1 MLLGTLC
8 VSLLGDTLSYK
19 VTIRAGEGV
28 IGPSECK
35 VKVKIFNVASTNSK
49 LFWKGKHIYL
59 WFLRYNL
66 PPRINERK
74 FVVNIDHYLKRG
86 AHYIALYE

>member
-19 VTIRAGEGV
+19 VTIRAGEGA

-49 LFWKGKHIYL
+49 LF
-59 WFLRYNL
+59 
-66 PPRINERK
+66 
-74 FVVNIDHYLKRG
+74 
-86 AHYIALYE
+86 

>member
-8 VSLLGDTLSYK
+8 VSLLGDSLSYK

-35 VKVKIFNVASTNSK
+35 VKVKIFNVASPNSK
-49 LFWKGKHIYL
+49 LF
-59 WFLRYNL
+59 
-66 PPRINERK
+66 
-74 FVVNIDHYLKRG
+74 
-86 AHYIALYE
+86 